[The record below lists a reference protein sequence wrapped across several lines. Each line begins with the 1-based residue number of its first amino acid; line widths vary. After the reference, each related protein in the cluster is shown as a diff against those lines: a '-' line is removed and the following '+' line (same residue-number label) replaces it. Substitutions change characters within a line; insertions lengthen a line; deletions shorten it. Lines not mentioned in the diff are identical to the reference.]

1 MSVTRR
7 ERNKNMSD
15 EKTLDSNLE
24 PINDDLNLAKKFGHI
39 EKSATESNKKTNE
52 SEVFSLEKEV
62 SAEIL
67 NAEKDSSYS
76 QILSKVAQKATD
88 DDGDENIKSDAKI
101 VSEKMDAESQ
111 IQHLVDLASTKG
123 AVYAV
128 KVARHMDDNYVLDM
142 LHDKMISEELHK
154 VLVEKNLLA
163 ND

>member
-1 MSVTRR
+1 
-7 ERNKNMSD
+7 MSD

-39 EKSATESNKKTNE
+39 EKGPTESGKKANE

-62 SAEIL
+62 SAEVL
-67 NAEKDSSYS
+67 NAEKDSSYN
-76 QILSKVAQKATD
+76 QILSKVAQKATGD
-88 DDGDENIKSDAKI
+88 DKDEDIKNDAKR
-101 VSEKMDAESQ
+101 VSEKMDIESQ

-163 ND
+163 NG

>member
-1 MSVTRR
+1 
-7 ERNKNMSD
+7 MSD

-24 PINDDLNLAKKFGHI
+24 PINDDLSLAKKFGHI
-39 EKSATESNKKTNE
+39 EKNVTESGKKSDE
-52 SEVFSLEKEV
+52 SEVFSLEKEA

-67 NAEKDSSYS
+67 NAEKDSSYN
-76 QILSKVAQKATD
+76 QILSKVAQKSTEED
-88 DDGDENIKSDAKI
+88 NDENIKSDAKI

-142 LHDKMISEELHK
+142 LHDKMISEELHR

>member
-1 MSVTRR
+1 
-7 ERNKNMSD
+7 MSD

-24 PINDDLNLAKKFGHI
+24 PINDDLSLAKKFGHI
-39 EKSATESNKKTNE
+39 EKNVTEPGKKSDE
-52 SEVFSLEKEV
+52 SEVFSLEKEA

-67 NAEKDSSYS
+67 NAEKDSSYN
-76 QILSKVAQKATD
+76 QILSKVAQKSTEED
-88 DDGDENIKSDAKI
+88 NDENIKSDAKI

-142 LHDKMISEELHK
+142 LHDKMISEELHR